1 MSKGKA
7 KKQTAKKQTAKKQT
21 VRKLHEAS
29 YEPKPRTESSGAKP
43 KK

>member
-1 MSKGKA
+1 MSKSGAKKQTT
-7 KKQTAKKQTAKKQT
+7 KKQTAKKQV

-29 YEPKPRTESSGAKP
+29 YEPKPRTESSGTKP